1 MIPREQNRN
10 NKRTL
15 GWKNFIPENFLE
27 IDRYLTL
34 TSYCNTIGQS
44 NNAFSVLGFSWR
56 ENEDA
61 IFWSFHPLADKTNN
75 EHLPKPLFKVI
86 RKSLLGTVKRATKTC
101 IYFFFD
107 IVENELMLRVLL
119 PTNQTRVLQ
128 QIRSLQVA
136 KICCKNVRVFL
147 LFATKYVHVARFT
160 GSRQTCFWGKWRKSR
175 VWRVSRVI

>member
-27 IDRYLTL
+27 INRYLTL

-101 IYFFFD
+101 IYFFFWHCWK
-107 IVENELMLRVLL
+107 RVDAARFVTHESNPCLA
-119 PTNQTRVLQ
+119 TNQIVAGCGNLLQ
-128 QIRSLQVA
+128 KCKSIFTFCN
-136 KICCKNVRVFL
+136 KICTCCSFYRLKANLFL
-147 LFATKYVHVARFT
+147 GQVT
-160 GSRQTCFWGKWRKSR
+160 
-175 VWRVSRVI
+175 